1 MPYFKWN
8 DHQIFYRQQGEGPLL
23 LILPGNTASSICHQ
37 GEADYFCNRFHVVSF
52 DFLGTGQS
60 DRIPT
65 WPDDW
70 WGQGASQARALVEH
84 LGRQDCIVMGTSGG
98 AAIALRMAIQ
108 YPRVVRAVIADSCIE
123 TFTNEMAEKNVIQ
136 ERKDPSPEQIQ
147 FWQYAHGSDWEQV
160 ITADTA
166 MVLRFVERG
175 GDWFQGRLNEVQC
188 PVLLTASREDSFLAP
203 VFPNVSKMAEQIP
216 NCRLFVNNRGGHP
229 LMWTAPQDFR
239 AVSDYFFKTIEA

>member
-37 GEADYFCNRFHVVSF
+37 GEVDYFSDRFFALSL

-108 YPRVVRAVIADSCIE
+108 FPRRCA
-123 TFTNEMAEKNVIQ
+123 
-136 ERKDPSPEQIQ
+136 
-147 FWQYAHGSDWEQV
+147 
-160 ITADTA
+160 
-166 MVLRFVERG
+166 L
-175 GDWFQGRLNEVQC
+175 
-188 PVLLTASREDSFLAP
+188 
-203 VFPNVSKMAEQIP
+203 
-216 NCRLFVNNRGGHP
+216 
-229 LMWTAPQDFR
+229 
-239 AVSDYFFKTIEA
+239 